1 MEFIP
6 FNKACLVGDE
16 LEYISQAIRNGHIAG
31 DGPFTHR
38 CERLLQEILG
48 VEKILQASIPGAAG
62 QPHQIIKDAGHF
74 IQEDAGEE
82 LADCLIKWLL

>member
-31 DGPFTHR
+31 DEPFTHR

-48 VEKILQASIPGAAG
+48 
-62 QPHQIIKDAGHF
+62 
-74 IQEDAGEE
+74 EE

>member
-6 FNKACLVGDE
+6 FNK
-16 LEYISQAIRNGHIAG
+16 
-31 DGPFTHR
+31 
-38 CERLLQEILG
+38 
-48 VEKILQASIPGAAG
+48 
-62 QPHQIIKDAGHF
+62 AGHF